1 METSRD
7 TEHLLK
13 ECSAGVKM
21 AISSIEDVMDF
32 VTDQKL
38 KDILQNSK
46 KEHLLLET
54 KIQDSILENHTD
66 DKNPNPMAKSMSWI
80 KVNMKIGMNDGD
92 NDKTVA
98 DLITDGCNMG
108 IKSLRKYLNQY
119 PTAQDTIKKIAHE
132 LVDIEDKLIKEMVA
146 YL

>member
-1 METSRD
+1 METSQD
-7 TEHLLK
+7 TENLLK

-21 AISSIEDVMDF
+21 AISSIEDVMDY
-32 VTDQKL
+32 VTDEKL
-38 KDILQNSK
+38 RDILQNSK

-54 KIQDSILENHTD
+54 KIQDSILENRSD
-66 DKNPNPMAKSMSWI
+66 DKNPNPMAKGMSWM
-80 KVNMKIGMNDGD
+80 KVNMKIGMNDGN

-119 PTAQDTIKKIAHE
+119 PAAQDTIKKITHE
-132 LVDIEDKLIKEMVA
+132 LIEIEDKLIKEMTV